1 MVWLLFLCVREVR
14 GMMQLLAAINGAV
27 WGPLGVGLLAAAG
40 LWMTVRTGWF
50 QLRRLP
56 LWLGQTLGAI
66 LRRSP
71 DLSREDAG
79 SISPLQSLCTALGA
93 TIGTGSI
100 VGVGAALIGGGPG
113 AIFWMWVM
121 AFFGMMTAYAENLL
135 GLRYRRFWAGA
146 WHGGPMYY
154 LSAGVGALPHGR
166 RAGRALAGSFAVLC
180 VLASFGIGNLSQV
193 NAIAASLEGAFG
205 LPPLLTGAGLALL
218 TGLVLLRG
226 MKGVASAAGR
236 LVPFMAV
243 FYLAG
248 AALVILTHAAA
259 LPAALEAIFRGAL
272 GLRAAGGG
280 IVGYGA
286 AAAVQWGFM
295 RGSFSSEA
303 GLGSSAIA
311 SGPASTGEPARQGM
325 WGIFQVF
332 VSTFLVCTMTAL
344 AMLTAGL
351 VDLDTGRMLSPS
363 PAPGLAGEA
372 FSSALGGPGA
382 RVCGGGGAA
391 VCLVVGAGLEPVRR
405 RMLGLPLWP
414 GDGVG
419 LPAGFSGPDPGRGH
433 GGFHRRLGLVRHLQ
447 RPDDAAQPH
456 RPVRPFGRGG
466 GGDQAV
472 PPAAGSKRLNTKN
485 CSPTRL
491 LQMREQF
498 ISFASPNGGQRK
510 VLWFLFFRKTTYWG
524 CLPI

>member
-135 GLRYRRFWAGA
+135 GLRYRRFWGGA

-205 LPPLLTGAGLALL
+205 LPPLLTGAGLTLL

-226 MKGVASAAGR
+226 MKGVASAAGK

-351 VDLDTGRMLSPS
+351 VDLDTGRMCSPS

-372 FSSALGGPGA
+372 FS
-382 RVCGGGGAA
+382 
-391 VCLVVGAGLEPVRR
+391 LVVGAGLEPVRR

-447 RPDDAAQPH
+447 RLDDAAQPH

-466 GGDQAV
+466 GGDPHLPPPPEAV
-472 PPAAGSKRLNTKN
+472 ETKRLPHPPFADEGAVYFF
-485 CSPTRL
+485 CFPPTGGPAQRVG
-491 LQMREQF
+491 R
-498 ISFASPNGGQRK
+498 GQRK
-510 VLWFLFFRKTTYWG
+510 VFWFLFFRKVTYWG

>member
-1 MVWLLFLCVREVR
+1 MNGLAQFVAVMNKILWDYLLLFLLVFTGVFFTLRLRFVQVRHFKTGLKTLFGGFSLNGGSHER
-14 GMMQLLAAINGAV
+14 GLSSFQALTTAIAAQV
-27 WGPLGVGLLAAAG
+27 
-40 LWMTVRTGWF
+40 
-50 QLRRLP
+50 
-56 LWLGQTLGAI
+56 
-66 LRRSP
+66 
-71 DLSREDAG
+71 
-79 SISPLQSLCTALGA
+79 
-93 TIGTGSI
+93 GTGNI
-100 VGVGAALIGGGPG
+100 AGAATAIASGGPG

-135 GLRYRRFWAGA
+135 GLRYRRFWGGA

-226 MKGVASAAGR
+226 MKGVASAAGK

-372 FSSALGGPGA
+372 FSSALGGLGPGFVA
-382 RVCGGGGAA
+382 GAVLLFA
-391 VCLVVGAGLEPVRR
+391 WSSVLGWSQYGAECWGYLFGPGTVWAYRLAFLALILAGATADFTAAWALSDTFNGLMMLPNLIGLFALSGEVTEETRAFLRR
-405 RMLGLPLWP
+405 QKP
-414 GDGVG
+414 
-419 LPAGFSGPDPGRGH
+419 
-433 GGFHRRLGLVRHLQ
+433 
-447 RPDDAAQPH
+447 
-456 RPVRPFGRGG
+456 
-466 GGDQAV
+466 
-472 PPAAGSKRLNTKN
+472 
-485 CSPTRL
+485 
-491 LQMREQF
+491 
-498 ISFASPNGGQRK
+498 
-510 VLWFLFFRKTTYWG
+510 
-524 CLPI
+524 